1 VETDASGKVRATSAH
16 QGGGTTTGQQRIQFG
31 WRHHGGVQQ
40 GGRLGVGSD
49 AWQDL
54 MCPPAA
60 PCRCRRGGGG
70 LDRPVIDEAAMMVD
84 GDAWSSSSGH
94 RLWRGRGQ

>member
-1 VETDASGKVRATSAH
+1 VGGGVVAADGSTGEAQGGGRRELRWVETDALGKVRATSARR
-16 QGGGTTTGQQRIQFG
+16 GGRMTTGWLRIQFG
-31 WRHHGGVQQ
+31 RCHHGGVQQ

-54 MCPPAA
+54 MSPPTA

-70 LDRPVIDEAAMMVD
+70 R
-84 GDAWSSSSGH
+84 
-94 RLWRGRGQ
+94 